1 MTQVALVA
9 LPAGV
14 RSGDGEGMGGGGTGS
29 GPACVTRDSPPRS
42 GAAIFRPAG
51 PLARDP
57 TPPSPHQARVPA
69 LTCSPRG
76 YSLGAAALALNR
88 LEDGLSLAEN
98 WRAALL
104 GQTASAFPPGR
115 KLEEEFLR
123 RRHRHRS
130 CCFPVL
136 TRTRRE
142 RMEVAED
149 VRTAVALLHAF
160 PLLLVRFDGDDVSHL
175 GSLKSLDPQP
185 HRPRIP

>member
-1 MTQVALVA
+1 MRC
-9 LPAGV
+9 PRG
-14 RSGDGEGMGGGGTGS
+14 SGLGTGRAWRGGTGS

-160 PLLLVRFDGDDVSHL
+160 PLLLVRFDGDAVSHL